1 MMEKNYDAMFR
12 DFYENFKNPSPEQ
25 TVYIGRIES
34 IKPLKIRTN
43 DLVLY
48 ANNLMILDNLK
59 RKIKS
64 INKVT
69 ASEGSITHNLN
80 DNFKVN
86 DFVMIL
92 RQKNVQSK
100 NIDDLFILVDKVV
113 KLDE

>member
-1 MMEKNYDAMFR
+1 MEKNYDAMFR

-25 TVYIGRIES
+25 IVYIGRVES
-34 IKPLKIRTN
+34 INPLRIRAN

-48 ANNLMILDNLK
+48 LNNLMILDNLK
-59 RKIKS
+59 RKIKG
-64 INKVT
+64 INNVAT
-69 ASEGSITHNLN
+69 SGGSIKHNLN
-80 DNFKVN
+80 DSFKVN

-92 RQKNVQSK
+92 RQKNIQSK